1 MLMRNVLRL
10 INILIE
16 FFDILFDNYNLY
28 MSNSNLNQI
37 LAQYIYLN
45 LEKFDYSDWEEKE
58 IVDCLYI
65 ILICFFLLKWI
76 MYIFRWIGFYFYQI
90 LNLNSE

>member
-1 MLMRNVLRL
+1 
-10 INILIE
+10 
-16 FFDILFDNYNLY
+16 

-65 ILICFFLLKWI
+65 ILICFFILK
-76 MYIFRWIGFYFYQI
+76 
-90 LNLNSE
+90 